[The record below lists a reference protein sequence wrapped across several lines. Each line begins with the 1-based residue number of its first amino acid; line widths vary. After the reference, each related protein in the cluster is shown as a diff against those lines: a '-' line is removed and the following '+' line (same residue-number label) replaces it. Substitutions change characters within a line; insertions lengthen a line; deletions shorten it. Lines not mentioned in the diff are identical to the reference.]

1 MRMRKG
7 WLYFLLCAVF
17 VVGLLSCGEDE
28 EEEEGGLPETYS
40 VSGTITRSVE
50 PDPTM
55 GGDGIGDVY
64 LELMVECPSLS
75 GCLTEVISN
84 IDLQDVDLSAAGAS
98 VPFEASGVP
107 NGTYYLSGLLNDAPN
122 TINPERISETGDLV
136 MFGLAAPR
144 CVEVT
149 VAGGN
154 VTGVSAD
161 FNSVMPFALPM
172 DDVICDEPD
181 DEDDP
186 DIVDDGDT
194 YTVSVTVVRTIPPF
208 LGGDG
213 IGPLRIALLVG
224 ACFKTD
230 GSQGEMVAERIF
242 EDPPVDLSA
251 NGSQF
256 QFDFVDIPN
265 GVYYVNGFIDD
276 VTNATE
282 QRPLPAVGDLVSFK
296 NLGPGCVKVIV
307 DGADVTADPYRLNM
321 VLPFDLNDM

>member
-1 MRMRKG
+1 MGTRKG
-7 WLYFLLCAVF
+7 WLYSLLCAVF
-17 VVGLLSCGEDE
+17 AVGLLGCGDD
-28 EEEEGGLPETYS
+28 PETYS
-40 VSGTITRSVE
+40 VSGIITRSVE
-50 PDPTM
+50 PDPAL

-75 GCLTEVISN
+75 GCLTEVVSN
-84 IDLQDVDLSAAGAS
+84 IDLEDVDLSAPGAS
-98 VPFEASGVP
+98 VPFEATGIP
-107 NGTYYLSGLLNDAPN
+107 NGTYYLSGLLNDAFN

-172 DDVICDEPD
+172 DDVICDEPE

-194 YTVSVTVVRTIPPF
+194 YTVSVTVARTVPPF

-213 IGPLRIALLVG
+213 IGPLRIGLLAG
-224 ACFKTD
+224 SCFKTD
-230 GSQGEMVAERIF
+230 GSQGDMVAERIF

-251 NGSQF
+251 PGSTF
-256 QFDFVDIPN
+256 QFDFVHIPN
-265 GVYYVNGFIDD
+265 GVYFVNGFIDD

-307 DGADVTADPYRLNM
+307 DGADVTAEPYPLNM